1 MSATPIERNPLPEP
15 AADRAAPATPS
26 QTARAGGKGALRA
39 DILSGFLVFLIA
51 LPLCLGI
58 SMASGYPPIA
68 GVFTAIIGGI
78 TGCLISNSALTI
90 KGPAAGLIVIAL
102 GAVQELGHG
111 DLALGYKLALGV
123 CVIAGVIQILFGL
136 LRTGI
141 LGELFPSAAVHG
153 MLAAIGI
160 IICSKQLHTLLGV
173 APVAKAPLGLLAE
186 VPQSLGR
193 LNPEVA
199 IIGAISLIIL
209 FGMPRLPW
217 AAVRRIPAPMVVLLV
232 AVPLARYFD
241 LSHEHVY
248 TVFHH
253 DYLVNAK
260 YLVQVPANLL
270 SAVTFPSFAGVLTP
284 VGIKYI
290 VMFALVGSLESL
302 LSAKAIDLLD
312 PLRRR
317 TDMNRDLLAIGVGN
331 TLAALVGG
339 LPMISEIVRSSA
351 NLNNGARSRLAN
363 LFHGLFLLGFVAL
376 LPHLLQQVPLAALA
390 AMLVYTGLRLASPKE
405 FVHTYQ
411 VGRDEFIVFMTTIIT
426 TLATDLLVGIAAGM
440 AMGLLLCI
448 VRGIPVGLLLPP
460 RLNIARRSDGEYVVA
475 VLGTAVFGN
484 WLSLRRRILEL
495 TDARRVV
502 LDLSQTAIVD
512 HTVMVKLAQLQSD
525 FSEGGR
531 QLELTGID
539 RHASLS
545 PHPMAARV
553 LPRAR

>member
-1 MSATPIERNPLPEP
+1 VAEP
-15 AADRAAPATPS
+15 VAEPVAEHDAPPS
-26 QTARAGGKGALRA
+26 RTARAQGKGALRA

-58 SMASGYPPIA
+58 SMASGFPPIA
-68 GVFTAIIGGI
+68 GVFTAIIGGVI
-78 TGCLISNSALTI
+78 GSLISNSALTI

-102 GAVQELGHG
+102 GAVQELGQG
-111 DLALGYKLALGV
+111 DLARGYKLALGV
-123 CVIAGVIQILFGL
+123 CVVAGVIQILFGL

-173 APVAKAPLGLLAE
+173 EPVAKAPLGLLAE
-186 VPQSLGR
+186 VPHSLGR

-199 IIGAISLIIL
+199 VIGGISLLIL

-232 AVPLARYFD
+232 AVPLARLFD

-270 SAVTFPSFAGVLTP
+270 SAVTSPSFAGVLTP
-284 VGIKYI
+284 VGIKYV

-331 TLAALVGG
+331 TLAAMVGG

-411 VGRDEFIVFMTTIIT
+411 VGRDEFIVFLTTIVA
-426 TLATDLLVGIAAGM
+426 TLATDLLIGIAAGM
-440 AMGLLLCI
+440 AMGLLLC
-448 VRGIPVGLLLPP
+448 VLRGIPVGLLLPP
-460 RLNIARRSDGEYVVA
+460 RLNIAQRGDGEYVVA
-475 VLGTAVFGN
+475 VLGAAVFGN

-495 TDARRVV
+495 QDARRVV
-502 LDLSQTAIVD
+502 LDLSQTALID

-545 PHPMAARV
+545 RHPMAARV